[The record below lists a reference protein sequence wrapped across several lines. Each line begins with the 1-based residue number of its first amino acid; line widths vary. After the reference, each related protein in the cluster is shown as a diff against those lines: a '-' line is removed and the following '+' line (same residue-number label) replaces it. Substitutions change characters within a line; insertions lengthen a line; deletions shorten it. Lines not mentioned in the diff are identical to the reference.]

1 MNDSDKKNNITN
13 NKQELPKLKD
23 DKLVKPNKNDT
34 NSEVKTN
41 SKKGKSTNT
50 SKKSSSNNT
59 VAKKKSTAKKSTTT
73 KKTTTSSVPKNN
85 RSINTGKKN
94 TKKTIENKDNTKA
107 DIKLKEN
114 KEIKE
119 HKVISDNKDKEIE
132 NITLDK
138 EKDTNDNKSVQEET
152 KDKSN
157 DVNINKT
164 IEKEAKNTTQENAEI
179 KKDDTVSKTD
189 VTEKE
194 KSNALNT
201 NDKKIKSPKSKKD
214 VIKETSKKIPKE
226 KIVINDNSLVKS
238 KNFKNELKDI
248 NNNKEFAKAIWDTDD
263 ITEAI
268 KIEENSQ
275 EKLNDEIDEMLIKE
289 RKYIFFEPFIIIFL
303 LILCFL
309 GLYFILFTK
318 DSAII
323 NSALTNINTNL
334 TNSLSELN
342 TIKEELNKGITGTAT
357 LDTTSSEYASLKDFT
372 YNFSLYN
379 KNNNFYGNIEL
390 SKDDKTINNTYSYLD
405 KNLYIA
411 TPLYYYPIQINNP
424 IKVNPLSVNYG
435 NLNNNIEVIK
445 NYLTNNMT
453 YTSSHKSKE
462 ELNGEKLNVLTLGF
476 SEYDFNNS
484 IQKILNAIANDS
496 ELLKSIAKNIGLDEV
511 TVNDFFNTNVSLKG
525 NYQIKIYTKGILQT
539 FVGLDIYN
547 DDKEILEYLTDGST
561 TLNIY
566 GKKKLSINLSDD
578 KLLIYVDD
586 IKLID
591 IKSNKNKNDLINL
604 DFQVSNILNN
614 YQGSLVL
621 TKYDN
626 NKGNFLFSFKD
637 TNNNDISAEI
647 KMDLVF
653 GENKSN
659 EFDYTDAVLIDDI
672 TEDEL
677 NDMKNNLFNAIWD
690 KVSNPDE
697 VVDDNNEATD
707 N

>member
-1 MNDSDKKNNITN
+1 MNDNDKK

-23 DKLVKPNKNDT
+23 DKLVK
-34 NSEVKTN
+34 N
-41 SKKGKSTNT
+41 SKKKTKAETKNPSKKTKST
-50 SKKSSSNNT
+50 SKKSSSTNT
-59 VAKKKSTAKKSTTT
+59 VAKKKNTTT
-73 KKTTTSSVPKNN
+73 KNKTISSAKTTNTVKKNN
-85 RSINTGKKN
+85 KK
-94 TKKTIENKDNTKA
+94 KIESKDNTK
-107 DIKLKEN
+107 KEISSKIN

-119 HKVISDNKDKEIE
+119 NKD
-132 NITLDK
+132 N
-138 EKDTNDNKSVQEET
+138 
-152 KDKSN
+152 
-157 DVNINKT
+157 NINKT
-164 IEKEAKNTTQENAEI
+164 IKEEVKDNVNNISIDKTIEKENKNIIEESLEN
-179 KKDDTVSKTD
+179 KNDNTVSKTD
-189 VTEKE
+189 VSKMEKVTI
-194 KSNALNT
+194 LNT
-201 NDKKIKSPKSKKD
+201 NDKKIKSPKSIKD
-214 VIKETSKKIPKE
+214 VIKETSKKIPNE
-226 KIVINDNSLVKS
+226 KIVINDNSLVKN
-238 KNFKNELKDI
+238 KNYKNELKDI

-268 KIEENSQ
+268 KTEANNQ
-275 EKLNDEIDEMLIKE
+275 EKLNNEIDEMLIKE
-289 RKYIFFEPFIIIFL
+289 RKYNSFEPFIIIIL

-323 NSALTNINTNL
+323 NSALTNINNNL

-357 LDTTSSEYASLKDFT
+357 LDTTSSLYASLKDFT
-372 YNFSLYN
+372 YDFSLYN
-379 KNNNFYGNIEL
+379 KNNNFYGNIKL

-411 TPLYYYPIQINNP
+411 TPLYYFPIQINNP
-424 IKVNPLSVNYG
+424 IKVNPLSINYS

-445 NYLTNNMT
+445 NYLTNNIT
-453 YTSSHKSKE
+453 YTSSNKGKE
-462 ELNGEKLNVLTLGF
+462 ELNGEKLNVLTLDF

-496 ELLKSIAKNIGLDEV
+496 ELLKSIAKDIGLDEV
-511 TVNDFFNTNVSLKG
+511 TVNDLFNTNVSFKG
-525 NYQIKIYTKGILQT
+525 NYKIKIYTKGILQT

-547 DDKEILEYLTDGST
+547 DDKEILEYLTDGNT

-566 GKKKLSINLSDD
+566 GKKKLSINLSND
-578 KLLIYVDD
+578 KFLIYVDD

-614 YQGSLVL
+614 YQGSVVL
-621 TKYDN
+621 TKFDN
-626 NKGNFLFSFKD
+626 NKGSFLFSFKD
-637 TNNNDISAEI
+637 TNNNDVSAEI

-653 GENKSN
+653 GDIKGN

-672 TEDEL
+672 TDDEL
-677 NDMKNNLFNAIWD
+677 LDIKNNLFNAIWD
-690 KVSNPDE
+690 QVSNPE
-697 VVDDNNEATD
+697 ETVNNNNNNEEPS

>member
-1 MNDSDKKNNITN
+1 MNDNDKK

-23 DKLVKPNKNDT
+23 DKLVK
-34 NSEVKTN
+34 N
-41 SKKGKSTNT
+41 SKKKTKMETKNPSKKTKST
-50 SKKSSSNNT
+50 SKKSPSTNI
-59 VAKKKSTAKKSTTT
+59 VAKKKNTTT
-73 KKTTTSSVPKNN
+73 KNKTISSAKTTNTVKKNN
-85 RSINTGKKN
+85 KK
-94 TKKTIENKDNTKA
+94 KIESKDNTK
-107 DIKLKEN
+107 KEISSKIN

-119 HKVISDNKDKEIE
+119 NKD
-132 NITLDK
+132 N
-138 EKDTNDNKSVQEET
+138 
-152 KDKSN
+152 
-157 DVNINKT
+157 NINKAIKEEVKDNVNNISIDKT
-164 IEKEAKNTTQENAEI
+164 IEKENKNIIEESLEN
-179 KKDDTVSKTD
+179 KNDNTVSKMEK
-189 VTEKE
+189 VTI
-194 KSNALNT
+194 LNT
-201 NDKKIKSPKSKKD
+201 NDKKIKSPKSIKD
-214 VIKETSKKIPKE
+214 VIKETSKKIPNE
-226 KIVINDNSLVKS
+226 KIVINDNSLVKN
-238 KNFKNELKDI
+238 KNYKNELKDI

-268 KIEENSQ
+268 KTEANNQ
-275 EKLNDEIDEMLIKE
+275 EKLNNEIDEMLIKE
-289 RKYIFFEPFIIIFL
+289 RKYNSFEPFIIIIL

-323 NSALTNINTNL
+323 NSALTNINNNL
-334 TNSLSELN
+334 TSSLSELN

-357 LDTTSSEYASLKDFT
+357 LDTTSSLYASLKDFT
-372 YNFSLYN
+372 YDFSLYN
-379 KNNNFYGNIEL
+379 KNNNFYGNIKL

-411 TPLYYYPIQINNP
+411 TPLYYFPIQINNP
-424 IKVNPLSVNYG
+424 IKVNPLSINYS

-445 NYLTNNMT
+445 NYLTNNIT
-453 YTSSHKSKE
+453 YTSSNKGKE
-462 ELNGEKLNVLTLGF
+462 ELNGEKLNVLTLDF

-496 ELLKSIAKNIGLDEV
+496 ELLKSIAKDIGLDEV
-511 TVNDFFNTNVSLKG
+511 TVNDLFNTNVSFKG
-525 NYQIKIYTKGILQT
+525 NYKIKIYTKGILQT

-547 DDKEILEYLTDGST
+547 DDKEILEYLTDGNT

-566 GKKKLSINLSDD
+566 GKKKLSINLSSD
-578 KLLIYVDD
+578 KFLIYVDD

-614 YQGSLVL
+614 YQGSVVL
-621 TKYDN
+621 TKFDN
-626 NKGNFLFSFKD
+626 NKGSFLFSFKD
-637 TNNNDISAEI
+637 TNNNDVSAEI

-653 GENKSN
+653 GDIKGN

-677 NDMKNNLFNAIWD
+677 LDIKNNLFNAIWD
-690 KVSNPDE
+690 QVSNPE
-697 VVDDNNEATD
+697 ETVNNNNNNEEPS

>member
-1 MNDSDKKNNITN
+1 MNDNDKK

-23 DKLVKPNKNDT
+23 DKLVK
-34 NSEVKTN
+34 N
-41 SKKGKSTNT
+41 SKKKTKTETKNQSKKTKST
-50 SKKSSSNNT
+50 SKKSSSTNT
-59 VAKKKSTAKKSTTT
+59 VAKKKNTTT
-73 KKTTTSSVPKNN
+73 KNKKISSAKTTNTVKKNN
-85 RSINTGKKN
+85 KK
-94 TKKTIENKDNTKA
+94 KIESKDNTKK
-107 DIKLKEN
+107 DISSKIN

-119 HKVISDNKDKEIE
+119 NKDNSINKAIKEE
-132 NITLDK
+132 VKDNVNNISID
-138 EKDTNDNKSVQEET
+138 
-152 KDKSN
+152 
-157 DVNINKT
+157 KT
-164 IEKEAKNTTQENAEI
+164 IEKENKNIIEESLEN
-179 KKDDTVSKTD
+179 KNDNTVSKTD
-189 VTEKE
+189 VSKMEKVTI
-194 KSNALNT
+194 LNT
-201 NDKKIKSPKSKKD
+201 NDKKIKSPKSIKD
-214 VIKETSKKIPKE
+214 VIKETSKKIPNE
-226 KIVINDNSLVKS
+226 KIVINDNSLVKN
-238 KNFKNELKDI
+238 KNYKNELKDI

-268 KIEENSQ
+268 KTEANNQ
-275 EKLNDEIDEMLIKE
+275 EKLNNEIDEMLIKE
-289 RKYIFFEPFIIIFL
+289 RKYNSFEPFIIIIL

-323 NSALTNINTNL
+323 NSALTNINNNL

-357 LDTTSSEYASLKDFT
+357 LDTTSSLYASLKDFT
-372 YNFSLYN
+372 YDFSLYN
-379 KNNNFYGNIEL
+379 KNNNFYGNIKL

-411 TPLYYYPIQINNP
+411 TPLYYFPIQINNP
-424 IKVNPLSVNYG
+424 IKVNPLSINYS

-445 NYLTNNMT
+445 NYLTNNIT
-453 YTSSHKSKE
+453 YTSSNKGKE
-462 ELNGEKLNVLTLGF
+462 ELNGEKLNVLTLDF

-511 TVNDFFNTNVSLKG
+511 TVNDLFNTNVSFKG
-525 NYQIKIYTKGILQT
+525 NYKIKIYTKGILQT

-547 DDKEILEYLTDGST
+547 DDKEILEYLTDGNT

-566 GKKKLSINLSDD
+566 GKKKLSINLSND
-578 KLLIYVDD
+578 KFLIYVDD

-614 YQGSLVL
+614 YQGSVVL
-621 TKYDN
+621 TKFDN
-626 NKGNFLFSFKD
+626 NKGSFLFSFKD
-637 TNNNDISAEI
+637 TNNNDVSAEI

-653 GENKSN
+653 GDIKGN

-672 TEDEL
+672 TDDEL
-677 NDMKNNLFNAIWD
+677 LDIKNNLFNAIWD
-690 KVSNPDE
+690 QVSNPE
-697 VVDDNNEATD
+697 ETVNNNNNNEEPS

>member
-1 MNDSDKKNNITN
+1 MNDNDKK

-23 DKLVKPNKNDT
+23 NKLVK
-34 NSEVKTN
+34 N
-41 SKKGKSTNT
+41 SKKKTKTETKNPSKKTKST
-50 SKKSSSNNT
+50 SKKSSSTNAA
-59 VAKKKSTAKKSTTT
+59 AKKKNTTT
-73 KKTTTSSVPKNN
+73 KNKKISSAKTTNTVKKNN
-85 RSINTGKKN
+85 KK
-94 TKKTIENKDNTKA
+94 KIESKDNTK
-107 DIKLKEN
+107 KEISSKIN

-119 HKVISDNKDKEIE
+119 NKD
-132 NITLDK
+132 N
-138 EKDTNDNKSVQEET
+138 
-152 KDKSN
+152 
-157 DVNINKT
+157 NINKAIKEEVKDNVNNISIDKT
-164 IEKEAKNTTQENAEI
+164 IEKENKNIIEESLEN
-179 KKDDTVSKTD
+179 KNDNTVSKTD
-189 VTEKE
+189 VSKMEKVTI
-194 KSNALNT
+194 LNT
-201 NDKKIKSPKSKKD
+201 NDKKIKSPKSIKD
-214 VIKETSKKIPKE
+214 VIKETSKKIPNE
-226 KIVINDNSLVKS
+226 KIVINDNSLVKN
-238 KNFKNELKDI
+238 KNYKNELKDI

-268 KIEENSQ
+268 KTEANNQ
-275 EKLNDEIDEMLIKE
+275 EKLNNEIDEMLIKE
-289 RKYIFFEPFIIIFL
+289 RKYNSFEPFIIIIL

-323 NSALTNINTNL
+323 NSALTNINNNL

-357 LDTTSSEYASLKDFT
+357 LDTTSSLYASLKDFT
-372 YNFSLYN
+372 YDFSLYN
-379 KNNNFYGNIEL
+379 KNNNFYGNIKL

-411 TPLYYYPIQINNP
+411 TPLYYFPIQINNP
-424 IKVNPLSVNYG
+424 IKVNPLSINYS

-445 NYLTNNMT
+445 NYLTNNIT
-453 YTSSHKSKE
+453 YTSSNKGKE
-462 ELNGEKLNVLTLGF
+462 ELNGEKLNVLTLDF

-496 ELLKSIAKNIGLDEV
+496 ELLKSIAKDIGLDEV
-511 TVNDFFNTNVSLKG
+511 TVNDLFNTNVSFKG
-525 NYQIKIYTKGILQT
+525 NYKIKIYTKGILQT

-547 DDKEILEYLTDGST
+547 DDKEILEYLTDGNT

-566 GKKKLSINLSDD
+566 GKKKLSINLSND
-578 KLLIYVDD
+578 KFLIYVDD

-614 YQGSLVL
+614 YQGSVVL
-621 TKYDN
+621 TKFDN
-626 NKGNFLFSFKD
+626 NKGSFLFSFKD
-637 TNNNDISAEI
+637 TNNNDVSAEI

-653 GENKSN
+653 GDIKGN

-677 NDMKNNLFNAIWD
+677 LDIKNNLFNAIWD
-690 KVSNPDE
+690 QVSNPE
-697 VVDDNNEATD
+697 ETVNNNNEEPS

>member
-1 MNDSDKKNNITN
+1 MNDNDKK

-23 DKLVKPNKNDT
+23 DKLVK
-34 NSEVKTN
+34 N
-41 SKKGKSTNT
+41 SKKKTKAETKNSSKKTKST
-50 SKKSSSNNT
+50 SKKSSSTNT
-59 VAKKKSTAKKSTTT
+59 DAKKKNTTT
-73 KKTTTSSVPKNN
+73 KNKKISSAKTTNTVKKNN
-85 RSINTGKKN
+85 KK
-94 TKKTIENKDNTKA
+94 KIESKDNTK
-107 DIKLKEN
+107 KEISSKIN

-119 HKVISDNKDKEIE
+119 NKD
-132 NITLDK
+132 N
-138 EKDTNDNKSVQEET
+138 
-152 KDKSN
+152 
-157 DVNINKT
+157 NINKAIKEEVKDNVNNISIDKT
-164 IEKEAKNTTQENAEI
+164 IEKENKNIIEESLEN
-179 KKDDTVSKTD
+179 KNDNTVSKTD
-189 VTEKE
+189 VSKMEKVTI
-194 KSNALNT
+194 LNT
-201 NDKKIKSPKSKKD
+201 NDKKIKSPKSIKD
-214 VIKETSKKIPKE
+214 VIKETSKKIPNE
-226 KIVINDNSLVKS
+226 KIVINDNSLVKN
-238 KNFKNELKDI
+238 KNYKNELKDI

-268 KIEENSQ
+268 KTEANNQ
-275 EKLNDEIDEMLIKE
+275 EKLNNEIDEMLIKE
-289 RKYIFFEPFIIIFL
+289 RKYNSFEPFIIIIL

-323 NSALTNINTNL
+323 NSALTNINNNL

-357 LDTTSSEYASLKDFT
+357 LDTTSSLYASLKDFT
-372 YNFSLYN
+372 YDFSLYN
-379 KNNNFYGNIEL
+379 KNNNFYGNIKL

-411 TPLYYYPIQINNP
+411 TPLYYFPIQINNP
-424 IKVNPLSVNYG
+424 IKVNPLSINYS

-445 NYLTNNMT
+445 NYLTNNIT
-453 YTSSHKSKE
+453 YTSSNKGKE
-462 ELNGEKLNVLTLGF
+462 ELNGEKLNVLTLDF

-496 ELLKSIAKNIGLDEV
+496 ELLKSIAKDIGLDEV
-511 TVNDFFNTNVSLKG
+511 TVNDLFNTNVSFKG
-525 NYQIKIYTKGILQT
+525 NYKIKIYTKGILQT

-547 DDKEILEYLTDGST
+547 DDKEILEYLTDGNT

-566 GKKKLSINLSDD
+566 GKKKLSINLSND
-578 KLLIYVDD
+578 KFLIYVDD

-614 YQGSLVL
+614 YQGSVVL
-621 TKYDN
+621 TKFDN
-626 NKGNFLFSFKD
+626 NKGSFLFSFKD
-637 TNNNDISAEI
+637 TNNNDVSAEI

-653 GENKSN
+653 GDIKGN

-677 NDMKNNLFNAIWD
+677 LDIKNNLFNAIWD
-690 KVSNPDE
+690 QVSNPE
-697 VVDDNNEATD
+697 ETVNNNNNNEEPS

>member
-1 MNDSDKKNNITN
+1 MNDNDKK

-23 DKLVKPNKNDT
+23 DKSVK
-34 NSEVKTN
+34 N
-41 SKKGKSTNT
+41 SKKKTKTETKNPSKKTKST
-50 SKKSSSNNT
+50 SKKSSSTNT
-59 VAKKKSTAKKSTTT
+59 VAKKKNTTT
-73 KKTTTSSVPKNN
+73 KNKTISSAKTTNTVKKNN
-85 RSINTGKKN
+85 KK
-94 TKKTIENKDNTKA
+94 KIESKDNTK
-107 DIKLKEN
+107 KEISSKIN

-119 HKVISDNKDKEIE
+119 
-132 NITLDK
+132 
-138 EKDTNDNKSVQEET
+138 T
-152 KDKSN
+152 KDNSINKAITEEVKDN
-157 DVNINKT
+157 VNNISIDKT
-164 IEKEAKNTTQENAEI
+164 IEKENIIEESLENKNNN
-179 KKDDTVSKTD
+179 TVSKTD
-189 VTEKE
+189 VSKMEKVTI
-194 KSNALNT
+194 LNT
-201 NDKKIKSPKSKKD
+201 NDKKIKSPKSIKD
-214 VIKETSKKIPKE
+214 VIKETSKKIPNE
-226 KIVINDNSLVKS
+226 KIVINDNSLVKN
-238 KNFKNELKDI
+238 KNYKNELKDI
-248 NNNKEFAKAIWDTDD
+248 NNNKEFAKAIWDTND

-268 KIEENSQ
+268 KTEANNQ
-275 EKLNDEIDEMLIKE
+275 EKLNNEIDEMLIKE
-289 RKYIFFEPFIIIFL
+289 RKYNSFEPFIIIIL

-323 NSALTNINTNL
+323 NSALTNINNNL

-357 LDTTSSEYASLKDFT
+357 LDTTSSLYASLKDFT
-372 YNFSLYN
+372 YDFSLYN
-379 KNNNFYGNIEL
+379 KNNNFYGNIKL

-411 TPLYYYPIQINNP
+411 TPLYYFPIQINNP
-424 IKVNPLSVNYG
+424 IKVNPLSINYS

-445 NYLTNNMT
+445 NYLTNNIT
-453 YTSSHKSKE
+453 YTSSNKGKE
-462 ELNGEKLNVLTLGF
+462 ELNGEKLNVLTLDF

-496 ELLKSIAKNIGLDEV
+496 ELLKSIAKDIGLDEV
-511 TVNDFFNTNVSLKG
+511 TVNDLFNTNVSFKG
-525 NYQIKIYTKGILQT
+525 NYKIKIYTKGILQT

-547 DDKEILEYLTDGST
+547 DDKEILEYLTDGNT

-566 GKKKLSINLSDD
+566 GKKKLSINLSND
-578 KLLIYVDD
+578 KFLIYVDD

-614 YQGSLVL
+614 YQGSVVL
-621 TKYDN
+621 TKFDN
-626 NKGNFLFSFKD
+626 NKGSFLFSFKD
-637 TNNNDISAEI
+637 TNNNDVSAEI

-653 GENKSN
+653 GDIKGN

-677 NDMKNNLFNAIWD
+677 LDIKNNLFNAIWD
-690 KVSNPDE
+690 QVSNPE
-697 VVDDNNEATD
+697 ETVNNNNNNEEPS

>member
-1 MNDSDKKNNITN
+1 MNDNDKK

-23 DKLVKPNKNDT
+23 DKLVK
-34 NSEVKTN
+34 N
-41 SKKGKSTNT
+41 SKKKTKIETKNPSKKTKST
-50 SKKSSSNNT
+50 SKKSSSTNT
-59 VAKKKSTAKKSTTT
+59 DAKKKNTTT
-73 KKTTTSSVPKNN
+73 KNKTISSAKTTNTVKKNN
-85 RSINTGKKN
+85 KK
-94 TKKTIENKDNTKA
+94 KIESKDNTK
-107 DIKLKEN
+107 KEISSKIN

-119 HKVISDNKDKEIE
+119 
-132 NITLDK
+132 
-138 EKDTNDNKSVQEET
+138 T
-152 KDKSN
+152 KDN
-157 DVNINKT
+157 NINKAIKEEVKDNVNNISIDKT
-164 IEKEAKNTTQENAEI
+164 IEKENKNIIEESLEN
-179 KKDDTVSKTD
+179 KNDNTVSKMEK
-189 VTEKE
+189 VTI
-194 KSNALNT
+194 LNT
-201 NDKKIKSPKSKKD
+201 NDKKIKSPKSIKD
-214 VIKETSKKIPKE
+214 VIKETSKKIPNE
-226 KIVINDNSLVKS
+226 KIVINDNSLVKN
-238 KNFKNELKDI
+238 KNYKNELKDI

-268 KIEENSQ
+268 KIEANNQ
-275 EKLNDEIDEMLIKE
+275 EKLNNEIDEMLIKE
-289 RKYIFFEPFIIIFL
+289 RKYNSFEPFIIIIL

-323 NSALTNINTNL
+323 NSALTNINNNL

-357 LDTTSSEYASLKDFT
+357 LDTTSSLYASLKDFT
-372 YNFSLYN
+372 YDFSLYN
-379 KNNNFYGNIEL
+379 KNNNFYGNIKL

-411 TPLYYYPIQINNP
+411 TPLYYFPIQINNP
-424 IKVNPLSVNYG
+424 IKVNPLSINYS

-445 NYLTNNMT
+445 NYLTNNIT
-453 YTSSHKSKE
+453 YTSSNKGKE
-462 ELNGEKLNVLTLGF
+462 ELNGEKLNVLTLDF

-496 ELLKSIAKNIGLDEV
+496 ELLKSIAKDIGLDEV
-511 TVNDFFNTNVSLKG
+511 TVNDLFNTNVSFKG
-525 NYQIKIYTKGILQT
+525 NYKIKIYTKGILQT

-547 DDKEILEYLTDGST
+547 DDKEILEYLTDGNT

-566 GKKKLSINLSDD
+566 GKKKLSINLSND
-578 KLLIYVDD
+578 KFLIYVDD

-614 YQGSLVL
+614 YQGSVVL
-621 TKYDN
+621 TKFDN
-626 NKGNFLFSFKD
+626 NKGSFLFSFKD
-637 TNNNDISAEI
+637 TNNNDVSAEI

-653 GENKSN
+653 GDIKGN

-677 NDMKNNLFNAIWD
+677 LDIKNNLFNAIWD
-690 KVSNPDE
+690 QVSNPE
-697 VVDDNNEATD
+697 ETVNNNNNEEPS

>member
-1 MNDSDKKNNITN
+1 MNDNDKK

-23 DKLVKPNKNDT
+23 DKLVK
-34 NSEVKTN
+34 N
-41 SKKGKSTNT
+41 SKKKTKAETKNPSKKTKST
-50 SKKSSSNNT
+50 SKKSSSTNT
-59 VAKKKSTAKKSTTT
+59 VAKKKNTTT
-73 KKTTTSSVPKNN
+73 KNKTISSAKTTNTVKKNN
-85 RSINTGKKN
+85 KK
-94 TKKTIENKDNTKA
+94 KIESKDNTKK
-107 DIKLKEN
+107 DISSKIN

-119 HKVISDNKDKEIE
+119 NKD
-132 NITLDK
+132 N
-138 EKDTNDNKSVQEET
+138 
-152 KDKSN
+152 
-157 DVNINKT
+157 NINKT
-164 IEKEAKNTTQENAEI
+164 IKEEVKDNVNNISIDKTIEKENKNIIEESLEN
-179 KKDDTVSKTD
+179 KNDNTVSKTD
-189 VTEKE
+189 VSKMEKVTI
-194 KSNALNT
+194 LNT
-201 NDKKIKSPKSKKD
+201 NDKKIKSPKSIKD
-214 VIKETSKKIPKE
+214 VIKETSKKIPNE
-226 KIVINDNSLVKS
+226 KIVINDNSLVKN
-238 KNFKNELKDI
+238 KNYKNELKDI

-268 KIEENSQ
+268 KTEANNQ
-275 EKLNDEIDEMLIKE
+275 EKLNNEIDEMLIKE
-289 RKYIFFEPFIIIFL
+289 RKYNSFEPFIIIIL

-323 NSALTNINTNL
+323 NSALTNINNNL

-357 LDTTSSEYASLKDFT
+357 LDTTSSLYASLKDFT
-372 YNFSLYN
+372 YDFSLYN
-379 KNNNFYGNIEL
+379 KNNNFYGNIKL

-411 TPLYYYPIQINNP
+411 TPLYYFPIQINNP
-424 IKVNPLSVNYG
+424 IKVNPLSINYS

-445 NYLTNNMT
+445 NYLTNNIT
-453 YTSSHKSKE
+453 YTSSNKGKE
-462 ELNGEKLNVLTLGF
+462 ELNGEKLNVLTLDF

-496 ELLKSIAKNIGLDEV
+496 ELLKSIAKDIGLDEV
-511 TVNDFFNTNVSLKG
+511 TVNDLFNTNVSFKG
-525 NYQIKIYTKGILQT
+525 NYKIKIYTKGILQT

-547 DDKEILEYLTDGST
+547 DDKEILEYLTDGNT

-566 GKKKLSINLSDD
+566 GKKKLSINLSND
-578 KLLIYVDD
+578 KFLIYVDD

-614 YQGSLVL
+614 YQGSVVL
-621 TKYDN
+621 TKFDN
-626 NKGNFLFSFKD
+626 NKGSFLFSFKD
-637 TNNNDISAEI
+637 TNNNDVSAEI

-653 GENKSN
+653 GDIKGN

-672 TEDEL
+672 TDDEL
-677 NDMKNNLFNAIWD
+677 LDIKNNLFNAIWD
-690 KVSNPDE
+690 QVSNPE
-697 VVDDNNEATD
+697 ETVNNNNNNEEPS

>member
-1 MNDSDKKNNITN
+1 MNDNDKK

-23 DKLVKPNKNDT
+23 DKLVK
-34 NSEVKTN
+34 N
-41 SKKGKSTNT
+41 SKKKTKIETKNPSKKTKST
-50 SKKSSSNNT
+50 SKKSSSTNT
-59 VAKKKSTAKKSTTT
+59 DAKKKNTTT
-73 KKTTTSSVPKNN
+73 KAKTISSAKTTNTVKKSNN
-85 RSINTGKKN
+85 KKIESNDN
-94 TKKTIENKDNTKA
+94 TKKEISSKINKEIKEDKDNNINKAIKEEVKDNVNNISIDKTIENKN
-107 DIKLKEN
+107 N
-114 KEIKE
+114 
-119 HKVISDNKDKEIE
+119 N
-132 NITLDK
+132 
-138 EKDTNDNKSVQEET
+138 
-152 KDKSN
+152 
-157 DVNINKT
+157 
-164 IEKEAKNTTQENAEI
+164 
-179 KKDDTVSKTD
+179 TVSKTD
-189 VTEKE
+189 VSKTEKVTT
-194 KSNALNT
+194 LNS

-214 VIKETSKKIPKE
+214 VIKETSKKIPNE
-226 KIVINDNSLVKS
+226 KIVINDNSLVKN
-238 KNFKNELKDI
+238 KNYKNELKDI

-268 KIEENSQ
+268 KIEANNQ
-275 EKLNDEIDEMLIKE
+275 EKLNNEIDEMLIKE
-289 RKYIFFEPFIIIFL
+289 RKYSFFEPFIIIIL

-323 NSALTNINTNL
+323 NSALTNINNNL

-357 LDTTSSEYASLKDFT
+357 LDTTSSSYASLKDFT
-372 YNFSLYN
+372 YDFSLYN
-379 KNNNFYGNIEL
+379 KNNNFYGNIKL

-411 TPLYYYPIQINNP
+411 TPLYYFPIQINNP
-424 IKVNPLSVNYG
+424 IKVNPLSINYG

-445 NYLTNNMT
+445 NYLTNNIT
-453 YTSSHKSKE
+453 YTSSNKGKE
-462 ELNGEKLNVLTLGF
+462 ELNGEKLNVLNLDF

-511 TVNDFFNTNVSLKG
+511 TVNDLFNTNVSFKG
-525 NYQIKIYTKGILQT
+525 NYKIKIYTKGILQT

-547 DDKEILEYLTDGST
+547 DDKEILEYLTDGNT

-566 GKKKLSINLSDD
+566 GKKKLSINLSND
-578 KLLIYVDD
+578 KFLIYVDD

-604 DFQVSNILNN
+604 DFQVSNILDN
-614 YQGSLVL
+614 YQGSVVL
-621 TKYDN
+621 TKFDN

-637 TNNNDISAEI
+637 TNNNDVSAEI

-653 GENKSN
+653 GDIKGN

-672 TEDEL
+672 TYDEL
-677 NDMKNNLFNAIWD
+677 LDIKNNLFNVIWD
-690 KVSNPDE
+690 QVSNPE
-697 VVDDNNEATD
+697 EAVNNNNNEEPS

>member
-1 MNDSDKKNNITN
+1 MNDNDKK

-23 DKLVKPNKNDT
+23 DKLVK
-34 NSEVKTN
+34 N
-41 SKKGKSTNT
+41 SKKKTKTETKNPSKKTKST
-50 SKKSSSNNT
+50 SKKSSSTNT
-59 VAKKKSTAKKSTTT
+59 AAKKKNTTT
-73 KKTTTSSVPKNN
+73 KNKTISSAKTTNMVKKNN
-85 RSINTGKKN
+85 KK
-94 TKKTIENKDNTKA
+94 KIESKDNTKK
-107 DIKLKEN
+107 DISSKIN

-119 HKVISDNKDKEIE
+119 
-132 NITLDK
+132 
-138 EKDTNDNKSVQEET
+138 T
-152 KDKSN
+152 KDNSINKAIKEEVKDN
-157 DVNINKT
+157 VNNISIDKT
-164 IEKEAKNTTQENAEI
+164 IEKENKNIIEESLEN
-179 KKDDTVSKTD
+179 KNDNTVSKMEK
-189 VTEKE
+189 VTI
-194 KSNALNT
+194 LNT
-201 NDKKIKSPKSKKD
+201 NDKKIKSPKSIKD
-214 VIKETSKKIPKE
+214 VIKETSKKIPNE
-226 KIVINDNSLVKS
+226 KIVINDNSLVKN
-238 KNFKNELKDI
+238 KNYKNELKDI

-268 KIEENSQ
+268 KIEANNQ
-275 EKLNDEIDEMLIKE
+275 EKLNNEIDEMLIKE
-289 RKYIFFEPFIIIFL
+289 RKYNSFEPFIIIIL

-323 NSALTNINTNL
+323 NSALTNINNNL
-334 TNSLSELN
+334 TSSLSELN

-357 LDTTSSEYASLKDFT
+357 LDTTSSLYASLKDFT
-372 YNFSLYN
+372 YDFSLYN
-379 KNNNFYGNIEL
+379 KNNNFYGNIKL

-411 TPLYYYPIQINNP
+411 TPLYYFPIQINNP
-424 IKVNPLSVNYG
+424 IKVNPLSINYS

-445 NYLTNNMT
+445 NYLTNNIT
-453 YTSSHKSKE
+453 YTSSNKGKE
-462 ELNGEKLNVLTLGF
+462 ELNGEKLNVLTLDF

-511 TVNDFFNTNVSLKG
+511 TVNDLFNTNVSFKG
-525 NYQIKIYTKGILQT
+525 NYKIKIYTKGILQT
-539 FVGLDIYN
+539 FVGLNIYN
-547 DDKEILEYLTDGST
+547 DDKEILEYLTDGNT

-566 GKKKLSINLSDD
+566 GKKKLSINLSSD
-578 KLLIYVDD
+578 KFLIYVDD

-614 YQGSLVL
+614 YQGSVVL
-621 TKYDN
+621 TKFDN
-626 NKGNFLFSFKD
+626 NKGSFLFSFKD
-637 TNNNDISAEI
+637 TNNNDVSAEI

-653 GENKSN
+653 GDIKGN

-677 NDMKNNLFNAIWD
+677 LDIKNNLFNAIWD
-690 KVSNPDE
+690 QVSNPE
-697 VVDDNNEATD
+697 ETVNNNNNNEEPS

>member
-1 MNDSDKKNNITN
+1 MNDNDKK

-23 DKLVKPNKNDT
+23 DKLVK
-34 NSEVKTN
+34 N
-41 SKKGKSTNT
+41 SKKKTKIETKNPSKKTKST
-50 SKKSSSNNT
+50 SKKSSSTNT
-59 VAKKKSTAKKSTTT
+59 DAKKKNTTT
-73 KKTTTSSVPKNN
+73 KNKTISSAKTTNTVKKNN
-85 RSINTGKKN
+85 KK
-94 TKKTIENKDNTKA
+94 KIESKDNTK
-107 DIKLKEN
+107 KEISSKIN

-119 HKVISDNKDKEIE
+119 
-132 NITLDK
+132 
-138 EKDTNDNKSVQEET
+138 T
-152 KDKSN
+152 KDN
-157 DVNINKT
+157 NINKAIKEEVKDNVNNISIDKT
-164 IEKEAKNTTQENAEI
+164 IEKENKNIIEESLEN
-179 KKDDTVSKTD
+179 KNDNTVSKMEK
-189 VTEKE
+189 VTI
-194 KSNALNT
+194 LNT
-201 NDKKIKSPKSKKD
+201 NDKKIKSPKSIKD
-214 VIKETSKKIPKE
+214 VIKETSKKIPNE
-226 KIVINDNSLVKS
+226 KIVINDNSLVKN
-238 KNFKNELKDI
+238 KNYKNELKDI

-268 KIEENSQ
+268 KTEANNQ
-275 EKLNDEIDEMLIKE
+275 EKLNNEIDEMLIKE
-289 RKYIFFEPFIIIFL
+289 RKYNSFEPFIIIIL

-323 NSALTNINTNL
+323 NSALTNINNNL

-357 LDTTSSEYASLKDFT
+357 LDTTSSLYASLKDFT
-372 YNFSLYN
+372 YDFSLYN
-379 KNNNFYGNIEL
+379 KNNNFYGNIKL

-411 TPLYYYPIQINNP
+411 TPLYYFPIQINNP
-424 IKVNPLSVNYG
+424 IKVNPLSINYS

-445 NYLTNNMT
+445 NYLTNNIT
-453 YTSSHKSKE
+453 YTSSNKGKE
-462 ELNGEKLNVLTLGF
+462 ELNGEKLNVLTLDF

-496 ELLKSIAKNIGLDEV
+496 ELLKSIAKDIGLDEV
-511 TVNDFFNTNVSLKG
+511 TVNDLFNTNVSFKG
-525 NYQIKIYTKGILQT
+525 NYKIKIYTKGILQT

-547 DDKEILEYLTDGST
+547 DDKEILEYLTDGNT

-566 GKKKLSINLSDD
+566 GKKKLSINLSND
-578 KLLIYVDD
+578 KFLIYVDD

-614 YQGSLVL
+614 YQGSVVL
-621 TKYDN
+621 TKFDN
-626 NKGNFLFSFKD
+626 NKGSFLFSFKD
-637 TNNNDISAEI
+637 TNNNDVSAEI

-653 GENKSN
+653 GDIKGN

-677 NDMKNNLFNAIWD
+677 LDIKNNLFNAIWD
-690 KVSNPDE
+690 QVSNPE
-697 VVDDNNEATD
+697 ETVNNNNNEEPS

>member
-1 MNDSDKKNNITN
+1 MNDNDKK

-23 DKLVKPNKNDT
+23 DKLVK
-34 NSEVKTN
+34 N
-41 SKKGKSTNT
+41 SKKKTKIETKNTSKKTKST
-50 SKKSSSNNT
+50 SKKSSSTNT
-59 VAKKKSTAKKSTTT
+59 DAKKKNTTT
-73 KKTTTSSVPKNN
+73 KAKIISSAKTTNTVKKNN
-85 RSINTGKKN
+85 KK
-94 TKKTIENKDNTKA
+94 KIESKDNTK
-107 DIKLKEN
+107 KEISSKIN

-119 HKVISDNKDKEIE
+119 
-132 NITLDK
+132 
-138 EKDTNDNKSVQEET
+138 T
-152 KDKSN
+152 KDNSINKAITEEVKDN
-157 DVNINKT
+157 VNNISIDKT
-164 IEKEAKNTTQENAEI
+164 IEKENIIEESLENKNNN
-179 KKDDTVSKTD
+179 TVSKMEK
-189 VTEKE
+189 VTI
-194 KSNALNT
+194 LNT
-201 NDKKIKSPKSKKD
+201 NDKKIKSPKSIKD
-214 VIKETSKKIPKE
+214 VIKETSKKIPNE
-226 KIVINDNSLVKS
+226 KIVINDNSLVKN
-238 KNFKNELKDI
+238 KNYKNELKDI

-268 KIEENSQ
+268 KIEANNQ
-275 EKLNDEIDEMLIKE
+275 EKLNNEIDEMLIKE
-289 RKYIFFEPFIIIFL
+289 RKYSFFEPFIIIIL

-323 NSALTNINTNL
+323 NSALTNINNNL

-357 LDTTSSEYASLKDFT
+357 LDTTSSLYASLKDFT
-372 YNFSLYN
+372 YDFSLYN
-379 KNNNFYGNIEL
+379 KNNNFYGNIKL

-411 TPLYYYPIQINNP
+411 TPLYYFPIQINNP
-424 IKVNPLSVNYG
+424 IKVNPLSINYS

-445 NYLTNNMT
+445 NYLTNNIT
-453 YTSSHKSKE
+453 YTSSNKGKE
-462 ELNGEKLNVLTLGF
+462 ELNGEKLNVLTLDF

-496 ELLKSIAKNIGLDEV
+496 ELLKSIAKDIGLDEV
-511 TVNDFFNTNVSLKG
+511 TVNDLFNTNVSFKG
-525 NYQIKIYTKGILQT
+525 NYKIKIYTKGILQT

-547 DDKEILEYLTDGST
+547 DDKEILEYLTDGNT

-566 GKKKLSINLSDD
+566 GKKKLSINLSND
-578 KLLIYVDD
+578 KFLIYVDD

-614 YQGSLVL
+614 YQGSVVL
-621 TKYDN
+621 TKFDN
-626 NKGNFLFSFKD
+626 NKGSFLFSFKD
-637 TNNNDISAEI
+637 TNNNDVSAEI
-647 KMDLVF
+647 KTDLVF
-653 GENKSN
+653 GDIKGN

-677 NDMKNNLFNAIWD
+677 LDIKNNLFNAIWD
-690 KVSNPDE
+690 QVSNPE
-697 VVDDNNEATD
+697 ETVNNNNNNEEPS